1 MLMFWTE
8 AADTEAS
15 ELMRAEPFACRPA
28 TVQVIEH
35 RQARIMAVG
44 VNSGGRA
51 RDWCNEDVR
60 AGFRGI
66 YANVQRIE
74 P

>member
-44 VNSGGRA
+44 V
-51 RDWCNEDVR
+51 E
-60 AGFRGI
+60 FRGTSKGL
-66 YANVQRIE
+66 VQRRCPGRVPGDICQCATH
-74 P
+74 